1 MAAGSANAAEM
12 TQVQR
17 IAPVMPPPANLGVIA
32 ADAREKSAE

>member
-17 IAPVMPPPANLGVIA
+17 IAPVMPPPYNLPLPLLWLL
-32 ADAREKSAE
+32 